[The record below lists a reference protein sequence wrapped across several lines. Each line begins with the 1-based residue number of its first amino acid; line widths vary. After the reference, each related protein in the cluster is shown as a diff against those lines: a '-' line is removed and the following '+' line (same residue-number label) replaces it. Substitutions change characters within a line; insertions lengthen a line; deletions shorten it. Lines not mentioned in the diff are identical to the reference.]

1 MYIRRCSE
9 KEREIDEHKDD
20 ESRTQRNLGFVSFFF
35 FCISKMDRE
44 RERDTGHALYN
55 KMDVLIIGVPVDKI
69 AILINHCTKTLHVTE
84 F

>member
-1 MYIRRCSE
+1 
-9 KEREIDEHKDD
+9 
-20 ESRTQRNLGFVSFFF
+20 
-35 FCISKMDRE
+35 MDRE

-69 AILINHCTKTLHVTE
+69 AILINHCTETLHVTE

>member
-1 MYIRRCSE
+1 
-9 KEREIDEHKDD
+9 
-20 ESRTQRNLGFVSFFF
+20 
-35 FCISKMDRE
+35 MDRE

-84 F
+84 FYKTRSFPIPM

>member
-1 MYIRRCSE
+1 MNRGH
-9 KEREIDEHKDD
+9 KEI
-20 ESRTQRNLGFVSFFF
+20 SGLCLVF

-69 AILINHCTKTLHVTE
+69 AILINHCTETLHVTE